1 LFESIG
7 DLVSSSTT
15 KKVILDRF
23 DRERI
28 RGFVQPQSYLQP
40 GGVEVMSQDG
50 SVGIVPYTQ
59 IKAVSF
65 VRDIGGEG
73 VFSDRR
79 EFIAR
84 PKALGLWV
92 ELRFRDGDLLQG
104 VLPNNL
110 QMLEPHGYAFSPPET
125 AGNAQRVFV
134 PRQALED
141 VVVLGVNGTR
151 KKPSARPADFQQ
163 IRLFEEGEP
172 AATRVR

>member
-1 LFESIG
+1 MSG
-7 DLVSSSTT
+7 STT

-23 DRERI
+23 DRERL
-28 RGFVQPQSYLQP
+28 RGFVHPQSYLQVA
-40 GGVEVMSQDG
+40 GVELMSQDG
-50 SVGIVPYTQ
+50 SVVIIPYAQ

-65 VRDIGGEG
+65 VRDLGGEG
-73 VFSDRR
+73 VFSERR
-79 EFIAR
+79 EFLAR

-110 QMLEPHGYAFSPPET
+110 QLVEPEGYSFSPPET

-134 PRQALED
+134 PREALDEAL
-141 VVVLGVNGTR
+141 VLGVNGIK
-151 KKPSARPADFQQ
+151 KKPVTRPLDTQQ
-163 IRLFEEGEP
+163 IRLFDEAGP

>member
-1 LFESIG
+1 
-7 DLVSSSTT
+7 VSGSTT

-28 RGFVQPQSYLQP
+28 RGFVHPQSYLQAA
-40 GGVEVMSQDG
+40 GVEVMSPDG
-50 SVGIVPYTQ
+50 SVGLVPYAQ

-65 VRDIGGEG
+65 VRDLDGDG
-73 VFSDRR
+73 VFSERR
-79 EFIAR
+79 EFLAR

-110 QMLEPHGYAFSPPET
+110 QMLEPDGYAFSPPET

-134 PRQALED
+134 PRQALDE
-141 VVVLGVNGTR
+141 VLVLGVNGTK
-151 KKPSARPADFQQ
+151 KKPAIRPADPQQ
-163 IRLFEEGEP
+163 IRLFEEAEP
-172 AATRVR
+172 ASTRVR

>member
-1 LFESIG
+1 MFESIG
-7 DLVSSSTT
+7 DLVSGSTT

-28 RGFVQPQSYLQP
+28 RGFVHPQSYLR
-40 GGVEVMSQDG
+40 GDGIEVMSPDG
-50 SVGIVPYTQ
+50 GVNLVPYGQ

-65 VRDIGGEG
+65 VRDLDGHG
-73 VFSDRR
+73 VFNERR
-79 EFIAR
+79 EFLAR

-92 ELRFRDGDLLQG
+92 ELRFRDGELLQG

-110 QMLEPHGYAFSPPET
+110 QMLEPLGYAFSPPET

-134 PRQALED
+134 PRQALAE
-141 VVVLGVNGTR
+141 VTVLGVNGTR
-151 KKPSARPADFQQ
+151 KKAAARPADVHQ
-163 IRLFEEGEP
+163 IRLFDEVEP

>member
-1 LFESIG
+1 MSG
-7 DLVSSSTT
+7 STT

-28 RGFVQPQSYLQP
+28 RGFVQPQSYLQS
-40 GGVEVMSQDG
+40 GGIEVMSQDG
-50 SVGIVPYTQ
+50 SVGLVPYAQ

-65 VRDIGGEG
+65 VRDLAGEG
-73 VFSDRR
+73 VFSERR
-79 EFIAR
+79 EFLAR

-92 ELRFRDGDLLQG
+92 ELRFLDGDTLQG

-134 PRQALED
+134 PRQALRE
-141 VVVLGVNGTR
+141 VQVLGVNGTR
-151 KKPSARPADFQQ
+151 KKPPVRPSDVQQ
-163 IRLFEEGEP
+163 IKLFDEEP

>member
-1 LFESIG
+1 MSG
-7 DLVSSSTT
+7 STT

-28 RGFVQPQSYLQP
+28 RGFVHPQNYLQAA
-40 GGVEVMSQDG
+40 GVEVMSPDG
-50 SVGIVPYTQ
+50 SVGLVPYGQ
-59 IKAVSF
+59 IKGISF
-65 VRDIGGEG
+65 VRELSGEG
-73 VFSDRR
+73 VFNERR
-79 EFIAR
+79 EFLAR

-110 QMLEPHGYAFSPPET
+110 QMLESNGYAFSPPET

-134 PRQALED
+134 PRQALVE
-141 VVVLGVNGTR
+141 VLVLGVNGT
-151 KKPSARPADFQQ
+151 KKKSAGRPADAQQ
-163 IRLFEEGEP
+163 FSLFEEAGP